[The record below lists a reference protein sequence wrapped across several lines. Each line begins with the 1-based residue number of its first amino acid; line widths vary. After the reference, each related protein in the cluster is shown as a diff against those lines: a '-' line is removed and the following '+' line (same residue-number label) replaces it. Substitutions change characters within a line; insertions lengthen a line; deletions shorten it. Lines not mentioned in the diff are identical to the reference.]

1 MSTSYHAA
9 IVYGL
14 PYELANSLIDNLND
28 LIDEGEIDTFSPYY
42 DAARTDCLIGVEIQR
57 SPDYGYREVDV
68 QNDES
73 AQERIDTEGKA
84 LEEIFG
90 EENLKVYIT
99 TVGY

>member
-14 PYELANSLIDNLND
+14 PYELANSLIDNLDD

-42 DAARTDCLIGVEIQR
+42 DAYRRESLVGVEIQR

-73 AQERIDTEGKA
+73 AQKRIDTEGKA

>member
-9 IVYGL
+9 LVYGL
-14 PYELANSLIDNLND
+14 TYELANALINNLDD

-42 DAARTDCLIGVEIQR
+42 DDSREESLVGVEIQR
-57 SPDYGYREVDV
+57 SPAYGYREVDV

-73 AQERIDTEGKA
+73 AQDRINTEGRA

-90 EENLKVYIT
+90 EENLKIYIT